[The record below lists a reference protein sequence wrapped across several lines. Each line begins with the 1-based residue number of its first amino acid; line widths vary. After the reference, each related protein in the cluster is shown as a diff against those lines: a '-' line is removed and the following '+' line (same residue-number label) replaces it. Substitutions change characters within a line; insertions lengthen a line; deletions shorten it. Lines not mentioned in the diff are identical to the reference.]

1 MDQFVNKFWNDLN
14 EEIWEGRQR
23 NLKKY
28 LRVNFHYRKSQ
39 NAPQKGVNVTRTRD
53 DLCAALTVKRIPHDV
68 ILSGRSAVGTKSVSS
83 IVARVKVVFCDLF
96 LRNFSNK
103 TCNFVTDACLAS
115 RTYALA
121 HRKTSKFVPK
131 CRSDGNYALVQCL
144 PSGGCWC
151 VDPQGKPIPKTRV
164 ENGYGRPT
172 CAQKSKSNQ
181 RRSSPRK
188 LGVQTKKSECLVRVF
203 VSHYISKHTHTH
215 YLFIWN

>member
-1 MDQFVNKFWNDLN
+1 M
-14 EEIWEGRQR
+14 
-23 NLKKY
+23 
-28 LRVNFHYRKSQ
+28 
-39 NAPQKGVNVTRTRD
+39 
-53 DLCAALTVKRIPHDV
+53 
-68 ILSGRSAVGTKSVSS
+68 
-83 IVARVKVVFCDLF
+83 
-96 LRNFSNK
+96 
-103 TCNFVTDACLAS
+103 
-115 RTYALA
+115 
-121 HRKTSKFVPK
+121 PK

-215 YLFIWN
+215 TLFVYLKLNEIGCLKEDRLAFNGNVIRVFVAEYTRSRQNMHNEKPVALSDKMIIDWKFSMLDSNHNRILEKYEYRELKRIVKKVRIGKILDELF